1 MNVRE
6 VLEEL
11 YEWDPGLKNQEARLM
26 DIIEKMTESKPPAE
40 PDPEFRARLRKELL
54 EKMTEEKKQSRKF
67 LPFSRPALLRAAG
80 LCAAALALV
89 VGIRVFQPGTSSP
102 YESAPAVAESTPQA
116 RTEARGEATAD
127 FDAAA
132 PTASPGAAATAGQD
146 TAPAPL
152 SRKESEPPR
161 PAPASPVADGAEAV
175 GTLTVP
181 APPAAP
187 AERALAESE
196 TYPSGAA
203 KSASADN
210 FYGSQTLNLQ
220 RDQPFPEVSRIAE
233 DLVMDEEAAVSGET
247 FSNEE
252 YQRIDENR
260 FFLTREEPLST
271 FSIDVD
277 TASYANVR
285 RFLSRGS
292 LPYPDAVRIEEL
304 VNYFTYDYP
313 RPEGDDPFS
322 FTTELARCP
331 WNQEHQLLLVGL
343 QGRSVDLRDV
353 PPANL
358 VFLLDVSGSMGVE
371 NKLPLL
377 KEALGLLVD
386 TLNQDDRI
394 AIVAYAGA
402 AGLVLPPTPGNN
414 REAILAA
421 MDNLEAGGSTAGG
434 AGIELAYRTALENL
448 RPGGNNR
455 VILATDGDFNVGAS
469 SQGELTRLIEEKRDL
484 GIYLTV
490 LGLGMGNYKDSTMES
505 LADRGNGNYAYI
517 DTLNE
522 ARKVLVDQQQ
532 STLFTIA
539 EDVKIQ
545 IEFNPLKVESYRL
558 LGYENRI
565 LAAADFSD
573 DTKDA
578 GEIGAGH
585 SVTALYEIIPAG
597 PEAASDESSALRY
610 QTSRINEEIA
620 GSGELGFIQ
629 FRYKNPGE
637 DQSRLISS
645 PIPGNPTPFGKAS
658 SNLQFAA
665 TVAEWGSL
673 LRGSEYGDKD
683 PLERLMA
690 TAGANLGEDRF
701 GYRREFLELLVKT
714 DEILTARGGR
724 ENPAR

>member
-1 MNVRE
+1 MNARE
-6 VLEEL
+6 ILEEL
-11 YEWDPGLKNQEARLM
+11 YEWDPGLRNQEANLM
-26 DIIEKMTESKPPAE
+26 DIIKKMAESKPPAE

-54 EKMTEEKKQSRKF
+54 ERMNQKTSPPRKI

-89 VGIRVFQPGTSSP
+89 VGIRLFQPGTSGP
-102 YESAPAVAESTPQA
+102 YETAPAVAESTPQD
-116 RTEARGEATAD
+116 TGEARREAAPE
-127 FDAAA
+127 AAA
-132 PTASPGAAATAGQD
+132 PAAEAGTTA
-146 TAPAPL
+146 
-152 SRKESEPPR
+152 
-161 PAPASPVADGAEAV
+161 APASPVTAPAPPPLPGTEPSRPAPAAPVTRAADTAGA
-175 GTLTVP
+175 LTAP

-187 AERALAESE
+187 VQRTLTESE
-196 TYPSGAA
+196 AYPSGAA
-203 KSASADN
+203 KSAPADSL
-210 FYGSQTLNLQ
+210 YGAQSLNLQ
-220 RDQPFPEVSRIAE
+220 RDRSFPEVSRSAE
-233 DLVMDEEAAVSGET
+233 AFALEEEAAADRAA

-260 FFLTREEPLST
+260 FFLTREDPLST

-285 RFLSRGS
+285 RFLRQGS

-313 RPEGDDPFS
+313 RPAGDAPFS
-322 FTTELARCP
+322 FTTELSRCP

-343 QGRSVDLRDV
+343 QGRSVDPEDL

-358 VFLLDVSGSMGVE
+358 VFLLDVSGSMGAD

-414 REAILAA
+414 KTAILEA

-434 AGIELAYRTALENL
+434 AGIELAYRTALENF

-469 SQGELTRLIEEKRDL
+469 SQGELTRLIEEKRDQ

-490 LGLGMGNYKDSTMES
+490 LGLGMGNYKDNTMES

-545 IEFNPLKVESYRL
+545 IEFNPLRVESYRL
-558 LGYENRI
+558 LGYENRV
-565 LAAADFSD
+565 LAAADFND

-585 SVTALYEIIPAG
+585 SVTALYEIIPAN
-597 PEAASDESSALRY
+597 PEVESDESSALRY
-610 QTSRINEEIA
+610 QTSRINEENA

-629 FRYKNPGE
+629 FRYKKPGE

-645 PIPGNPTPFGKAS
+645 PIPGVPVPFGDAS
-658 SNLQFAA
+658 SNLQFASA
-665 TVAEWGSL
+665 VAEWGSL
-673 LRGSEYGDKD
+673 LRGSEFGDKA
-683 PLERLMA
+683 PLERLIA
-690 TAGANLGEDRF
+690 TVRTNLGEDRF
-701 GYRREFLELLVKT
+701 GYRREFLELLLKT
-714 DEILTARGGR
+714 GELIT
-724 ENPAR
+724 PAGDYR

>member
-1 MNVRE
+1 MNMRE
-6 VLEEL
+6 ILEEL
-11 YEWDPGLKNQEARLM
+11 YDWDPGLRNQEASLM
-26 DIIEKMTESKPPAE
+26 DIIKKMAESKPPAE
-40 PDPEFRARLRKELL
+40 PDPAFRARLRKELL
-54 EKMTEEKKQSRKF
+54 ERMDQKKRPPRKL
-67 LPFSRPALLRAAG
+67 LPFSRPTLLRAAG

-102 YESAPAVAESTPQA
+102 FETAPAVAESATQDTA
-116 RTEARGEATAD
+116 EARQEAAAGSIATAPAEAPEQTATTGRSVSAGTPPAVSPAS
-127 FDAAA
+127 AAESSRSAPASSGSAETGSAEA
-132 PTASPGAAATAGQD
+132 PTALPPRAAPSPMALT
-146 TAPAPL
+146 
-152 SRKESEPPR
+152 ESEAR
-161 PAPASPVADGAEAV
+161 SFGITKSAQADSLYGAESMKILQDQA
-175 GTLTVP
+175 
-181 APPAAP
+181 
-187 AERALAESE
+187 
-196 TYPSGAA
+196 
-203 KSASADN
+203 
-210 FYGSQTLNLQ
+210 FSQRTQ
-220 RDQPFPEVSRIAE
+220 DPGGFIG
-233 DLVMDEEAAVSGET
+233 D
-247 FSNEE
+247 EE
-252 YQRIDENR
+252 YQRTEENR
-260 FFLTREEPLST
+260 FFLAREDPLST

-285 RFLSRGS
+285 RFLNGGS
-292 LPYPDAVRIEEL
+292 LPPPDAVRIEEL

-313 RPEGDDPFS
+313 RPEGDAPFS
-322 FTTELARCP
+322 FTTELSRCP
-331 WNQEHQLLLVGL
+331 WNGEHQLLLVGL
-343 QGRSVDLRDV
+343 QGRSIAPEDV

-358 VFLLDVSGSMGVE
+358 VFLLDVSGSMGGE

-414 REAILAA
+414 KAAILKA

-434 AGIELAYRTALENL
+434 AGIELAYRTALENF
-448 RPGGNNR
+448 RPDGNNR

-469 SQGELTRLIEEKRDL
+469 SQGELTRLIEEKRDQ

-490 LGLGMGNYKDSTMES
+490 LGLGMGNYKDHTMES

-545 IEFNPLKVESYRL
+545 IEFNPLRVESYRL
-558 LGYENRI
+558 LGYENRL
-565 LAAADFSD
+565 LAAADFND

-585 SVTALYEIIPAG
+585 SVTALYEIIPAN
-597 PEAASDESSALRY
+597 PMAVSDGSSALRY
-610 QTSRINEEIA
+610 QTSRINEENA

-629 FRYKNPGE
+629 FRYKKPGE

-645 PIPGNPTPFGKAS
+645 PIRRMPVPFGEAS
-658 SNLQFAA
+658 SNLQFASA
-665 TVAEWGSL
+665 VAEWGSL
-673 LRGSEYGDKD
+673 LRGSEYGDKA
-683 PLERLMA
+683 PLERLIA
-690 TAGANLGEDRF
+690 TVRTNLGEDRF
-701 GYRREFLELLVKT
+701 GYRREFLSLLEKTGELIT
-714 DEILTARGGR
+714 
-724 ENPAR
+724 PAASAGNSSR